1 MVACTASA
9 ALAVSGCANMGAGGY
24 LGALAGGAGGA
35 ALGDSM
41 DAGDGLMTLVWAVAG
56 MSLGAAMGNGALTPG
71 ELAQGMADAQ
81 RNMEAEEAARV
92 AAQYGTGSSSSTSES
107 SGSSSASTASSGG
120 SASISTSPRST
131 ARGRTVYVFCFAEI
145 TLEPASQGRNGRVE
159 RVNSNIVEMDQ
170 FHNTLTHRA
179 WREHLMAIGYDQSR
193 IAGQGQCYDNPS
205 YAVAEEFLEELQL
218 RGTTGPN
225 RYPDGV
231 LSWKYLRYAPEGFP
245 YQ

>member
-1 MVACTASA
+1 MVACAASA

-41 DAGDGLMTLVWAVAG
+41 DSGDGLMTLLWAVAG

-92 AAQYGTGSSSSTSES
+92 AAQYGTGNTSTSSTTSN
-107 SGSSSASTASSGG
+107 STASPQGT
-120 SASISTSPRST
+120 ASISSAPSSANR
-131 ARGRTVYVFCFAEI
+131 ARAVYVFCYAEI
-145 TLEPASQGRNGRVE
+145 MLERPSQGRNGRIE
-159 RVNSNIVEMDQ
+159 RVNSRIVETN
-170 FHNTLTHRA
+170 HYNNSRTPRA
-179 WREHLMAIGYDQSR
+179 WNNYLVSIGYDQNVSAN
-193 IAGQGQCYDNPS
+193 AGVCYDNAS
-205 YAVAEEFLEELQL
+205 YEQARDLLEDLQTSA
-218 RGTTGPN
+218 TTGPN
-225 RYPDGV
+225 RMPDGV
-231 LSWKYLRYAPEGFP
+231 LSWESLPYDPEEFP